1 MIKSNK
7 RIQGLL
13 NKISDLHL
21 TFGVQP
27 NELVEAAF
35 NENYGSFEI
44 RKNATCLL
52 LLMTFYEYDG
62 NDKSIIKMRYSYSL
76 DKRLIRVEQKIDN
89 SQYKKQWDRIECM
102 DNFIKELA
110 SELSALNERSA
121 VEGILNRLPN
131 DLLGRV
137 MPMLTIVA

>member
-1 MIKSNK
+1 
-7 RIQGLL
+7 
-13 NKISDLHL
+13 
-21 TFGVQP
+21 
-27 NELVEAAF
+27 
-35 NENYGSFEI
+35 
-44 RKNATCLL
+44 
-52 LLMTFYEYDG
+52 MTFYEYDG

-76 DKRLIRVEQKIDN
+76 DKRLIRVEQKVDN

>member
-1 MIKSNK
+1 MIVWLVSYPKSGNTWVRAFLSTYLHSSENK
-7 RIQGLL
+7 FDYNLL

-35 NENYGSFEI
+35 NENYGSFEV
-44 RKNATCLL
+44 RKNATCLF

-76 DKRLIRVEQKIDN
+76 DKRLIRVEQKVDN
-89 SQYKKQWDRIECM
+89 SQYKKFFHYKITLDYQL
-102 DNFIKELA
+102 K
-110 SELSALNERSA
+110 
-121 VEGILNRLPN
+121 
-131 DLLGRV
+131 
-137 MPMLTIVA
+137 

>member
-35 NENYGSFEI
+35 NENYGSFEV

-76 DKRLIRVEQKIDN
+76 DKRLIRVN
-89 SQYKKQWDRIECM
+89 
-102 DNFIKELA
+102 
-110 SELSALNERSA
+110 
-121 VEGILNRLPN
+121 
-131 DLLGRV
+131 
-137 MPMLTIVA
+137 